1 MNTKMLRSRT
11 VWTGIAAIVAAA
23 GGYFTGSMDMGTA
36 IQTGVGGLMGIFL
49 RMGIEG
55 K

>member
-1 MNTKMLRSRT
+1 MNILKSKTF
-11 VWTGIAAIVAAA
+11 WTGITAIVAAA
-23 GGYFTGSMDMGTA
+23 GGYMTGAMDMGTA
-36 IQTGVGGLMGIFL
+36 IQTGIGGFTAIFL